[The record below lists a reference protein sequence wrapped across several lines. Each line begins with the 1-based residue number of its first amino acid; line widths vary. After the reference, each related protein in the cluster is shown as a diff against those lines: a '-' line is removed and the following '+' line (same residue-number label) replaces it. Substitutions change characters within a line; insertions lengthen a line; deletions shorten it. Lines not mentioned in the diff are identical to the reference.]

1 MPSGIC
7 AHVDKQESVGVSW
20 ASTPNRRKGQ
30 SGPMRVHVQ
39 SWVTLPKGICQPWSS
54 HGLEGNLKN
63 LFKDTSKPRA
73 LLWFGKVNREGL
85 CLPTFTG
92 NSVSDIRPLGP
103 GNVMIVFLSLSPTP
117 QFLTALILLYRLSIQ
132 PFIQKLY
139 WMSIS
144 HIVLEMCYE
153 IVKTQAVSL
162 SSGASHLVPCWE
174 LLELKCFLKKQLNKK
189 KKWNS
194 RRPQEE

>member
-1 MPSGIC
+1 MGNKSPVNVISCHNFRIILQVQVLVQLEAPGQLHVCVPSGIC

-39 SWVTLPKGICQPWSS
+39 SWVTLPKGICQPWPS

-103 GNVMIVFLSLSPTP
+103 GNVMVVFLSLSPTP

-139 WMSIS
+139 
-144 HIVLEMCYE
+144 
-153 IVKTQAVSL
+153 
-162 SSGASHLVPCWE
+162 
-174 LLELKCFLKKQLNKK
+174 
-189 KKWNS
+189 
-194 RRPQEE
+194 